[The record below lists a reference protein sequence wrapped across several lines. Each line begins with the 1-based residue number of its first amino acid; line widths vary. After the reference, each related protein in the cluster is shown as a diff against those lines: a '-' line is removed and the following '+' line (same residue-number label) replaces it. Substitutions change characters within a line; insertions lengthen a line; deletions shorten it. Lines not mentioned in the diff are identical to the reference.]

1 MYEIDV
7 YPDAQDQ
14 IAALPAVAQSK
25 LSEAF
30 AVLEL
35 APWNG
40 RPVNRQNPGGALR
53 SLMFGPGGAGMVTYL
68 VLEDQREVHIVK
80 VLWLGD

>member
-1 MYEIDV
+1 LYKTEV

-14 IAALPAVAQSK
+14 IAALSPAAQVK
-25 LSEAF
+25 LSEAI
-30 AVLEL
+30 AVLQL
-35 APWNG
+35 VPWNG
-40 RPVNRQNPGGALR
+40 VSVNKKNPDGALR
-53 SLMFGPGGAGMVTYL
+53 QLMFGPVGAGMVTYL